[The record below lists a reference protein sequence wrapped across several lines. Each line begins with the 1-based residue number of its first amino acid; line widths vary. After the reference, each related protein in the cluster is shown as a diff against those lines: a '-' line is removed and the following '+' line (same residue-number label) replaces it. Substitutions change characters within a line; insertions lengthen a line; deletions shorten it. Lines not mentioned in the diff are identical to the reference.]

1 MPTTIT
7 MPQLGET
14 VTEGTVAQWL
24 KKPGDSVEKYEAF
37 VEVST
42 DKVNA
47 EVPAP
52 VTGIIREL
60 IVKEGE
66 TVPTGAP
73 IAIIDEVGAATP
85 PPNGSTSPSEQ
96 VAAAAT
102 APPALHGAPAAANA
116 EANRQ
121 AGDEPVPGGN
131 VGLSGPS
138 FSAPGADGG
147 RANGAAANG
156 APANGTSPGAVG
168 PGGARVSPA
177 VRRLA
182 REHRIDLAQVRGSGD
197 GGRIT
202 ANDILAAAK
211 AGPSAG
217 VAATITADNA
227 EYVAPRGGAAAPP
240 APPSAATRPAT
251 AGRPSYASARPGEL
265 IPLTQARRI
274 IAQRMVESKH
284 TAPHAWTM
292 VEVDVTNVWKWRAR
306 EKDAFEQAN
315 GVKLTLLPFF
325 IRAAV
330 ESLAKFPLMN
340 ASFTD
345 EGIRVHREV
354 NIGLAIAAEGNLVV
368 PVIRGAD
375 QLSIKGLA
383 LAAGA
388 LIEKA
393 RGGQAGCRRS
403 RRRNVHRQQHRC
415 ERLDPLG
422 ADPRAGADRDRHDRS
437 RREASGRA
445 RRRFDRDPL
454 DDERLHV
461 ARSPRRR
468 RRRRERLP
476 VRPQETSRSDGPNR
490 LAVMISP
497 SRLRSMRG
505 AAARTVV
512 ALLGAFVVIV
522 GRRIRGAPT
531 TSRPA

>member
-1 MPTTIT
+1 MATTIT

-52 VTGIIREL
+52 VSGVIREL

-73 IAIIDEVGAATP
+73 IAIIDEVGAVATP
-85 PPNGSTSPSEQ
+85 APNGSASPSEQ
-96 VAAAAT
+96 VANLA
-102 APPALHGAPAAANA
+102 A
-116 EANRQ
+116 EANHQ
-121 AGDEPVPGGN
+121 ASDEPVPGGN
-131 VGLSGPS
+131 VGLGGPS
-138 FSAPGADGG
+138 FTAPRPALNGNGNGNGSAAVVTAPGGL
-147 RANGAAANG
+147 
-156 APANGTSPGAVG
+156 
-168 PGGARVSPA
+168 RVSPA

-182 REHRIDLAQVRGSGD
+182 REHSIDLGRVLGSGE

-217 VAATITADNA
+217 VAATISADNA
-227 EYVAPRGGAAAPP
+227 EFTAPRASAAVAPPPVSAP
-240 APPSAATRPAT
+240 APATSKSRY
-251 AGRPSYASARPGEL
+251 GGARPGDL
-265 IPLTQARRI
+265 IPLTQARKI
-274 IAQRMVESKH
+274 IAQRMVDSKH

-306 EKDAFEQAN
+306 EKDAFERDY

-325 IRAAV
+325 VRAAV
-330 ESLAKFPLMN
+330 EALAAFPLMN

-354 NIGLAIAAEGNLVV
+354 NIGLAIAADGNLVV
-368 PVIRGAD
+368 PVIRDAD

-388 LIEKA
+388 LIEKGR
-393 RGGQAGCRRS
+393 RGK
-403 RRRNVHRQQHRC
+403 
-415 ERLDPLG
+415 LG
-422 ADPRAGADRDRHDRS
+422 ADDLAGGTFTVNNTGANGSVLSAPILVPGQTGIVTTEAIVKRPVVRDDDAIAVRS
-437 RREASGRA
+437 MMNVCLSLDHRVVDGAVASGFLSDLK
-445 RRRFDRDPL
+445 RRL
-454 DDERLHV
+454 E
-461 ARSPRRR
+461 AM
-468 RRRRERLP
+468 
-476 VRPQETSRSDGPNR
+476 GPTGS
-490 LAVMISP
+490 L
-497 SRLRSMRG
+497 
-505 AAARTVV
+505 
-512 ALLGAFVVIV
+512 
-522 GRRIRGAPT
+522 
-531 TSRPA
+531 

>member
-73 IAIIDEVGAATP
+73 IAIIDEVGAAAQTP
-85 PPNGSTSPSEQ
+85 APAGSASPSEQ
-96 VAAAAT
+96 VAAAS
-102 APPALHGAPAAANA
+102 GAPSQD

-121 AGDEPVPGGN
+121 ASDEPVPGGN
-131 VGLSGPS
+131 VGVSGPS
-138 FSAPGADGG
+138 FSAPAGPSS
-147 RANGAAANG
+147 NGAGASHDG
-156 APANGTSPGAVG
+156 APVLDKGV
-168 PGGARVSPA
+168 RVSPA

-182 REHRIDLAQVRGSGD
+182 REHRIDLARVRGTGD
-197 GGRIT
+197 NGRIT

-227 EYVAPRGGAAAPP
+227 EYVAPAAAGTVTPPPAAPAAAP
-240 APPSAATRPAT
+240 ATRPPGT
-251 AGRPSYASARPGEL
+251 AKPSYGSAQPGDL
-265 IPLTQARRI
+265 IPLTQARKI
-274 IAQRMVESKH
+274 IAQRMVESKR

-292 VEVDVTNVWKWRAR
+292 VEVDVTNVWKWRTR
-306 EKDAFEQAN
+306 EKDAFEQAY

-325 IRAAV
+325 IRAVV

-340 ASFTD
+340 SSFTD
-345 EGIRVHREV
+345 EGIRVHRDV
-354 NIGLAIAAEGNLVV
+354 NVGIAIAAEGNLVV
-368 PVIRGAD
+368 PVIRHAD
-375 QLSIKGLA
+375 QLSVKGIA

-388 LIEKA
+388 LIDKGR
-393 RGGQAGCRRS
+393 RGK
-403 RRRNVHRQQHRC
+403 
-415 ERLDPLG
+415 LG
-422 ADPRAGADRDRHDRS
+422 ADDLAGGTFTVNNTGANGAILSAPILVPGQTAIVTTEAVVKRPVVREDDAIAVRS
-437 RREASGRA
+437 MMNVCMSLDHRVVDGAVASG
-445 RRRFDRDPL
+445 FLSDL
-454 DDERLHV
+454 KKRLE
-461 ARSPRRR
+461 AMG
-468 RRRRERLP
+468 P
-476 VRPQETSRSDGPNR
+476 VGS
-490 LAVMISP
+490 L
-497 SRLRSMRG
+497 
-505 AAARTVV
+505 
-512 ALLGAFVVIV
+512 
-522 GRRIRGAPT
+522 
-531 TSRPA
+531 